1 MTVLTTLFV
10 PLGLRTA
17 AGHPDILCLQL
28 MNHENIFL
36 EPIRIVV
43 KNFTL
48 SRVSSSGW
56 LGPGKSA
63 HSFALTCIAQDAL
76 STSSPVA
83 PARKSLMVMRER
95 KCELL
100 GKRANRQCRSVSFSH
115 IRNKKT
121 QGVNLHEKRVWW
133 AEGSKFVRLRLS
145 TKGWRTVKKYGLN
158 KAFAKFEV
166 DLHQFQA
173 QH

>member
-1 MTVLTTLFV
+1 MLPSLS
-10 PLGLRTA
+10 PSLL
-17 AGHPDILCLQL
+17 PQPQ
-28 MNHENIFL
+28 N
-36 EPIRIVV
+36 
-43 KNFTL
+43 TL
-48 SRVSSSGW
+48 SS
-56 LGPGKSA
+56 
-63 HSFALTCIAQDAL
+63 L
-76 STSSPVA
+76 STTSS
-83 PARKSLMVMRER
+83 PARKSVTVMRER

-100 GKRANRQCRSVSFSH
+100 GKRANRQCRLVSFSH
-115 IRNKKT
+115 IRTKKS

-158 KAFAKFEV
+158 QAFKKFEV

>member
-1 MTVLTTLFV
+1 MKAFSFLMVFLSVALAQAFLAPATFQV
-10 PLGLRTA
+10 PRA
-17 AGHPDILCLQL
+17 
-28 MNHENIFL
+28 M
-36 EPIRIVV
+36 
-43 KNFTL
+43 
-48 SRVSSSGW
+48 
-56 LGPGKSA
+56 
-63 HSFALTCIAQDAL
+63 DAL
-76 STSSPVA
+76 SPSPVA